1 MKIAEKLKVAL
12 KKMLSLELGRVSTDK
27 GELVYD
33 GELAVGVEVFIED
46 ENGELQPAPD
56 GEYIAEN
63 STIIVKDGKVAEIKE
78 NEPDDKPAEEAAEE
92 PAEENQDED
101 QNDNENVEAEQIDEP
116 AAESAEAPA
125 QEEAEQE
132 NLEDKVA
139 RLEGLVNGFVEG
151 LDKIVNA
158 IAALEDR
165 VAELE
170 NKVKDLDNE
179 PAAEP
184 AEQPAAEEEVANS
197 RLAYLRKNK

>member
-1 MKIAEKLKVAL
+1 MKIAEKLKITL
-12 KKMLSLELGRVSTDK
+12 KRMLSLELGRVATDK
-27 GELVYD
+27 GELVFD
-33 GELAVGVEVFIED
+33 GELAVGVEVFVED
-46 ENGELQPAPD
+46 ENGELIPAPN
-56 GEYIAEN
+56 GEYDAEN
-63 STIIVKDGKVAEIKE
+63 SVIVVEDGKVAEIKE
-78 NEPDDKPAEEAAEE
+78 KEAENAPDETNEETEE
-92 PAEENQDED
+92 PA
-101 QNDNENVEAEQIDEP
+101 ENVEAEQIDEP

-132 NLEDKVA
+132 SIEDKVA

-151 LDKIVNA
+151 VEKIVNA

-184 AEQPAAEEEVANS
+184 AEAPAAEEEVTNS

>member
-12 KKMLSLELGRVSTDK
+12 KKMLSLELGRVATDK
-27 GELVYD
+27 GELVFD

-46 ENGELQPAPD
+46 ENGELIPAPN
-56 GEYIAEN
+56 GEYDAEN
-63 STIIVKDGKVAEIKE
+63 SVIAVEDGKVTEIKE
-78 NEPDDKPAEEAAEE
+78 KEAENAPEETNEETEE
-92 PAEENQDED
+92 PA
-101 QNDNENVEAEQIDEP
+101 ENVEAEQIDEP

-132 NLEDKVA
+132 SIEDKVA

-151 LDKIVNA
+151 VEKIVNA

-184 AEQPAAEEEVANS
+184 AEAPAPEEEVTNS

>member
-12 KKMLSLELGRVSTDK
+12 KKMLSLELGRVATDK
-27 GELVYD
+27 GELVFD

-46 ENGELQPAPD
+46 ENGELIPAPN
-56 GEYIAEN
+56 GEYDAEN
-63 STIIVKDGKVAEIKE
+63 SVIVVEEGKVAEIKE
-78 NEPDDKPAEEAAEE
+78 KEAENAPEETNEETEE
-92 PAEENQDED
+92 P
-101 QNDNENVEAEQIDEP
+101 NDENVEAEQIDEP

-132 NLEDKVA
+132 SIEDKVA

-151 LDKIVNA
+151 VEKIVNA

-184 AEQPAAEEEVANS
+184 AEAPAPEEEVTNS

>member
-12 KKMLSLELGRVSTDK
+12 KKMLALELGRISTEQ

-33 GELAVGVEVFIED
+33 GELEVGVEVFIED

-56 GEYIAEN
+56 GEYVADN
-63 STIIVKDGKVAEIKE
+63 STIVVADGKVAEIREKEEE
-78 NEPDDKPAEEAAEE
+78 NEPANEE
-92 PAEENQDED
+92 PANEEPADD
-101 QNDNENVEAEQIDEP
+101 NVEAEQIDEP

-132 NLEDKVA
+132 SIEDKVA
-139 RLEGLVNGFVEG
+139 RLEGIVNGFVEG
-151 LDKIVNA
+151 VEKIVNA

-179 PAAEP
+179 PAAESADEP
-184 AEQPAAEEEVANS
+184 APEEEMS
-197 RLAYLRKNK
+197 KSKLAYLRKDK

>member
-12 KKMLSLELGRVSTDK
+12 KKMLALELGRVATDK
-27 GELVYD
+27 GELVFD
-33 GELAVGVEVFIED
+33 GELAVGVEVFVED
-46 ENGELQPAPD
+46 ENGELIPAPN
-56 GEYIAEN
+56 GEYDAEN
-63 STIIVKDGKVAEIKE
+63 SVIVVEDGKVAEIKE
-78 NEPDDKPAEEAAEE
+78 KEAENAPEETNEETEE
-92 PAEENQDED
+92 PA
-101 QNDNENVEAEQIDEP
+101 ENVEAEQIDEP

-132 NLEDKVA
+132 SIEDKVA

-151 LDKIVNA
+151 VEKIVNA

-184 AEQPAAEEEVANS
+184 AEAPAAEEEVTNS

>member
-12 KKMLSLELGRVSTDK
+12 KKMLALELGRVSTDK
-27 GELVYD
+27 GELVFD
-33 GELAVGVEVFIED
+33 GELAVGVEVFVED
-46 ENGELQPAPD
+46 ENGELQPAAD
-56 GEYIAEN
+56 GEYVAEN
-63 STIIVKDGKVAEIKE
+63 STITVAEGKVAEIKE
-78 NEPDDKPAEEAAEE
+78 KETETVPENEETEE
-92 PAEENQDED
+92 PAE
-101 QNDNENVEAEQIDEP
+101 NVEADQIDEP

-132 NLEDKVA
+132 NIEDKVA

-151 LDKIVNA
+151 VEKIVNA

-184 AEQPAAEEEVANS
+184 AETPAPEEEVTNS

>member
-12 KKMLSLELGRVSTDK
+12 KKMLSLELGRVATDK
-27 GELVYD
+27 GELVFD

-46 ENGELQPAPD
+46 ENGELIPAPN
-56 GEYIAEN
+56 GEYDAEN
-63 STIIVKDGKVAEIKE
+63 SVIVVEEGKVAEIKE
-78 NEPDDKPAEEAAEE
+78 KEAENAPEETNEE
-92 PAEENQDED
+92 PANEEPADD
-101 QNDNENVEAEQIDEP
+101 NVEAEQIDEP

-132 NLEDKVA
+132 SIEDKVA

-151 LDKIVNA
+151 VEKIVNA

-184 AEQPAAEEEVANS
+184 AEAPAPEEEVTNS

>member
-12 KKMLSLELGRVSTDK
+12 KKMLSLELGRVATDK
-27 GELVYD
+27 GELVFD
-33 GELAVGVEVFIED
+33 GELAVGVEVFVED
-46 ENGELQPAPD
+46 ENGELIPAPN
-56 GEYIAEN
+56 GEYDAEN
-63 STIIVKDGKVAEIKE
+63 SVIVVEDGKVAEIKE
-78 NEPDDKPAEEAAEE
+78 KEAENAPEETNEETEE
-92 PAEENQDED
+92 PA
-101 QNDNENVEAEQIDEP
+101 ENVEAEQIDEP

-132 NLEDKVA
+132 SIEDKVA

-151 LDKIVNA
+151 VEKIVNA

-184 AEQPAAEEEVANS
+184 AEAPAAEEEVTNS